1 MKKTARKLSLSS
13 ETLRN
18 LDASKIRDAV
28 GAYTTTSCIDSCA
41 ACTATNLCSYCR
53 PCY

>member
-1 MKKTARKLSLSS
+1 MKKKVRKLSLNN

-18 LDASKIRDAV
+18 LDASNIRDVV
-28 GAYTTTSCIDSCA
+28 GATTTSCIDSCV

-53 PCY
+53 PCD